1 MAFRLS
7 IALCHPKT
15 CLPFDNI
22 DKMFREVFV
31 IYCIIISYKLQVL
44 FAMDLE
50 GVSESIF
57 VQFPFQIA

>member
-1 MAFRLS
+1 
-7 IALCHPKT
+7 
-15 CLPFDNI
+15 
-22 DKMFREVFV
+22 MFREVFV